1 VLTFVLG
8 ACAPDPGGRCSR
20 DADCEGGAAGL
31 FCAEGVC
38 QAPPR
43 AAFDELPPAL
53 FARGQTATVRVRVE
67 RAHGGAEEAT
77 ASLRINGTAV
87 DPARETGGRLRF
99 DVPIRLAPAGVEAK
113 VPFDVS
119 VLDDLGHATM
129 LNGSLAVDDLAP
141 RVFIDASSVPSQA
154 VARGTVVHLRA
165 HVFDGSG
172 VALETSPATA
182 LAPEL
187 DGSFRM
193 SVDTGAL
200 DPTAVVAEA
209 VLTAIDAV
217 GLRGSASAR
226 FAVTR

>member
-1 VLTFVLG
+1 MALALAGCV
-8 ACAPDPGGRCSR
+8 PDPGGSCSQ
-20 DADCEGGAAGL
+20 DEDCEGGAPGL

-43 AAFDELPPAL
+43 ATFDELPPAL
-53 FARGQTATVRVRVE
+53 FARAQTATVRVRVE
-67 RAHGGAEEAT
+67 RAHGGVEEAT
-77 ASLRINGTAV
+77 ASLLINGTAL

-99 DVPIRLAPAGVEAK
+99 DVPLRLAPSGIEAK

-119 VLDDLGHATM
+119 VLDDLGHATV
-129 LNGSLAVDDLAP
+129 LSGSLAVDDLAP

-165 HVFDGSG
+165 HVFDAST
-172 VALETSPATA
+172 VALQTSPATA
-182 LAPEL
+182 LAPEM

-209 VLTAIDAV
+209 VLTAVDAV

-226 FAVTR
+226 FAVTK